1 MHSITPYHSIT
12 PDRTGL
18 DMGGINYSTL
28 QSTHLETSRQQS
40 ADFTIVTAEGDKV
53 MFSSSSQFQATY
65 ITYDSFART
74 KGEFTLFQGESF
86 NININRELTISVDG
100 DLNGQESKD
109 IKKALRTIGKIMRDF
124 LSGDIG
130 HAVTKA
136 LKIGKL
142 ESIMSLEASLQL
154 EQNIS
159 LEQELVTETTFSLP
173 EIADAIMPKDDM
185 TALKHINNL
194 TDKMTKVVKN
204 SGVKPEKLV
213 SPIHK
218 LFSHLFKGLFRN
230 NPPDS
235 PKLAIAKLIRSNLLD
250 RIEHLSET
258 EEDKGVDQES

>member
-12 PDRTGL
+12 SDRTDL

-28 QSTHLETSRQQS
+28 QSTHLKTFRQES

-65 ITYDSFART
+65 VTYDSFART

-86 NININRELTISVDG
+86 DLNTNRELVISVDG
-100 DLNGQESKD
+100 DLNRQELKD
-109 IKKALRTIGKIMRDF
+109 IKKALRTIGKIMKGF

-130 HAVTKA
+130 NSAAKA
-136 LKIGKL
+136 MKIGKL
-142 ESIMSLEASLQL
+142 ESISSLEASLQL

-159 LEQELVTETTFSLP
+159 LDQQLVTETTPSLSKV
-173 EIADAIMPKDDM
+173 ADAIMPKDDM
-185 TALKHINNL
+185 TVLEHINNL
-194 TDKMTKVVKN
+194 TDKMTDVVKD
-204 SGVKPEKLV
+204 SRVKPAKLV
-213 SPIHK
+213 RPIHK
-218 LFSHLFKGLFRN
+218 LFSHLFKGLSRD

-235 PKLAIAKLIRSNLLD
+235 PRLAIAKLIKSNLLN

-258 EEDKGVDQES
+258 EEDKGTEQKS